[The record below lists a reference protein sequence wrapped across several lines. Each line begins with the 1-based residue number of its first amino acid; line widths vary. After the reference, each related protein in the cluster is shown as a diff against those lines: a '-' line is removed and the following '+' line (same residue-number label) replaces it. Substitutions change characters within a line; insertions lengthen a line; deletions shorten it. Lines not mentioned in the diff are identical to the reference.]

1 MNIYT
6 IIITEFLLLSSSIL
20 LLFRLRARL
29 GLAPLYILLGAVQY
43 LQANLGS
50 SLSFI
55 FFDDYVIYPGSIIL
69 FSGVLFA
76 VLLIYI
82 KEGVASART
91 LIIGIVL
98 SNIIMSLMFE
108 ITYLQQIIDSQINNT
123 TLNPDSVF
131 NINLKYF
138 IIGTAI
144 LFMDFLL
151 LVVLYQY
158 LILKLKKL
166 PFFLIIFISL
176 WSVLIF
182 DAVAFNLAIFYGTPL
197 FKTSLLGHL
206 LGKFIAAIIYSI
218 ILYLYVKYLDSENT
232 KTTFIANQER
242 DVFSIINYKEKY
254 EDLKVQIK
262 QEEKKL
268 TSQIETTLNN
278 ISDGF
283 VALDTNWCYTY
294 VNQKAG
300 EFLGRNPS
308 SLIGKHIW
316 TEFPDGVGLPFYNL
330 YYKAVET
337 QQTQYLKEYYPPFD
351 KWFENRIYPSPEGL
365 TIYFTDITE
374 RVKIEEL
381 LIESEKYLDNIISNI
396 GDPLF
401 VKDEQS
407 RLLVVNDAF
416 CKMFHLSRADIIG
429 KTLAEDVTPEEQEI
443 FLRIDKQVLS
453 TGIENVNEESL
464 TVRGNE
470 TRLISTKKTRFVDE
484 KGTKF
489 LIGVIRDVT
498 EKRKAEKEIL
508 EIQHKL
514 EAAIRIGNI
523 GYWSWDII
531 NDNVYW
537 SDLMYEIYDVD
548 PNTPLKYDTVLSC
561 VHPDD
566 REFHNRLVEQRIK
579 NKDNSPFEYRVL
591 CKDNTI
597 KYVMVQM
604 EVVENDQGEAIA
616 FQGTVIDI
624 SERKKA
630 EAKLI
635 ESEEYLDNIINNIGD
650 PVFVKDYKSRF
661 LIANDAFY
669 KLFNRGKDEIL
680 GKIFANSVPP
690 EERER
695 YLKVDNLVLS
705 EGIEDVNED
714 SVNVEGGETRFIST
728 KKTRFIDEKGNKY
741 LIGVIRDITERKKQ
755 EETLKESEAKFRA
768 MVDASPIGIF
778 FVNPD
783 GNVTYGNAADIHM
796 IGLTQEEALGL
807 NWVNAIHPEDRER
820 VTKKW
825 VDAMEAGIPYKDQGR
840 YLHKDGKIVFWDVI
854 TAPVIIDNE
863 ITGYIGMVVDI
874 TEKVKSEEEI
884 TKYKNHLEEL
894 VELRT
899 NQLEKEKIK
908 AQSADLMKSA
918 FLATMSHEL
927 RTPMNSII
935 GFTGILL
942 KEIAGPLNEEQKKQ
956 LEMVKNSG
964 EHLLGLI
971 NDVLDISKI
980 EAGKLKVSF
989 YPFNYLSCLEK
1000 TIEFLLPQASKK
1012 GLDIKTEISSMDIT
1026 LVSDERRIEQILL
1039 NLLSNAIKFSKTGT
1053 VLVKVAVKDKT
1064 LVTQVIDQGI
1074 GISKNDIIKLFMPF
1088 IQLEGGLSRNHE
1100 GTGLGLAISKNLIE
1114 KLGGSIHVESE
1125 LGKGS
1130 NFTFKLPLE
1139 HSNNK

>member
-1 MNIYT
+1 MKIRKKIQIRFFGIAFILAVSLMSIVYFSMVSHFERQEGDKLKNNVIQSAKSIDNFMFTRVKDLNILSNNPLFSTSSNTT
-6 IIITEFLLLSSSIL
+6 ISNYLSRVVEQYPYYDNITFINTEAIILASSSKEHIGLNIIDIEPDIEEEFYKTLNGGDDDVYISDIAKISQKEINENLPLDIELLSNVIDLDGNVIGVLVGFVNVQFIKDITYDIDNRTIGNEYAYLVNSTGDVVISANPKTVILQPHPDLSFKELQRKLKNEENGYIIYKNSKGKKVISGFSDLSEYGTDKVGNWSLISTAPYDDIMVPIYQILYKELITFGVIL
-20 LLFRLRARL
+20 LLLFLLTINLSRSLSKPITQLQKAVSKFDINNK
-29 GLAPLYILLGAVQY
+29 PLELKIDTKDEVEEL
-43 LQANLGS
+43 
-50 SLSFI
+50 SLSFNTMSKN
-55 FFDDYVIYPGSIIL
+55 IYNS
-69 FSGVLFA
+69 
-76 VLLIYI
+76 
-82 KEGVASART
+82 
-91 LIIGIVL
+91 
-98 SNIIMSLMFE
+98 
-108 ITYLQQIIDSQINNT
+108 
-123 TLNPDSVF
+123 
-131 NINLKYF
+131 
-138 IIGTAI
+138 
-144 LFMDFLL
+144 
-151 LVVLYQY
+151 
-158 LILKLKKL
+158 
-166 PFFLIIFISL
+166 
-176 WSVLIF
+176 
-182 DAVAFNLAIFYGTPL
+182 
-197 FKTSLLGHL
+197 
-206 LGKFIAAIIYSI
+206 
-218 ILYLYVKYLDSENT
+218 SEER
-232 KTTFIANQER
+232 KRIANLLNE
-242 DVFSIINYKEKY
+242 SKE
-254 EDLKVQIK
+254 Q
-262 QEEKKL
+262 
-268 TSQIETTLNN
+268 
-278 ISDGF
+278 
-283 VALDTNWCYTY
+283 
-294 VNQKAG
+294 
-300 EFLGRNPS
+300 
-308 SLIGKHIW
+308 
-316 TEFPDGVGLPFYNL
+316 
-330 YYKAVET
+330 
-337 QQTQYLKEYYPPFD
+337 
-351 KWFENRIYPSPEGL
+351 
-365 TIYFTDITE
+365 
-374 RVKIEEL
+374 
-381 LIESEKYLDNIISNI
+381 LDNIINNI
-396 GDPLF
+396 GDPVF
-401 VKDEQS
+401 VKDDQS
-407 RLLVVNDAF
+407 RLLIVNDAF
-416 CKMFHLSRADIIG
+416 CNIFNLSKPDIIG
-429 KTLAEDVTPEEQEI
+429 LTLAEHVTEEERES
-443 FLRIDKQVLS
+443 FLKIDKQVLED
-453 TGIENVNEESL
+453 GIENTNEESL
-464 TVRGNE
+464 TIKDHE
-470 TRLISTKKTRFVDE
+470 TRIISTKKTRYID
-484 KGTKF
+484 KNGTKF
-489 LIGVIRDVT
+489 LIGVIRDITDRKKVE
-498 EKRKAEKEIL
+498 EKIL
-508 EIQHKL
+508 EIQQKL

-531 NDNVYW
+531 NDKVEW

-604 EVVENDQGEAIA
+604 EVVENNQGEAIA

-650 PVFVKDYKSRF
+650 PVFVKDHKSRF

-669 KLFNRGKDEIL
+669 KLFNREKDEIL

-783 GNVTYGNAADIHM
+783 GNVTYGNAADIRM